1 VNLEPG
7 TGNLE
12 PRARAALLVVI
23 AALAAIGAAA
33 GQLPLEPARDSGQS
47 VTPAYEGWFKNA
59 DGTISLLAGYYN
71 RNQKQALD
79 IPVGPNNRVEP
90 GGPDQ
95 GQPTHFLT
103 HRQWG
108 VFTIVVP
115 GDFRDGK
122 LTWTLVANGK
132 PTSVPMS
139 LHKDYEVEPLRDAAL
154 GNTPPIVRVLDP
166 QGRPSQPFQG
176 PPRTMLSPGFVATV
190 GQPLTIAVSVTDDNV
205 TDPRRPSGPSPLTVS
220 WSEFRGPGS
229 VAFSTEASVTVGKT
243 AGQASTAVT
252 FGAPGEYV
260 VRVQANDVS
269 DDGGGGFQC
278 CWTNVLVTVTVR

>member
-1 VNLEPG
+1 MNLEPG

-12 PRARAALLVVI
+12 LRARAALFVVI
-23 AALAAIGAAA
+23 AVLAAVGAAA

-71 RNQKQALD
+71 RNQKQTLD
-79 IPVGPNNRVEP
+79 IPVGPNNRIEP

-132 PTSVPMS
+132 PMSVPMS
-139 LHKDYEVEPLRDAAL
+139 LHKDYEVEPLKDAAL
-154 GNTPPIVRVLDP
+154 GNTPPIVRMLDP

-176 PPRTMLSPGFVATV
+176 PPRATLSPGFVATV
-190 GQPLTIAVSVTDDNV
+190 GQPLTITVSVTDDNV
-205 TDPRRPSGPSPLTVS
+205 TDPRRPSGPSPLRVS
-220 WSEFRGPGS
+220 WSEFRGPGA
-229 VAFSTEASVTVGKT
+229 VAFSTEESVAVGKT
-243 AGQASTAVT
+243 AGQASTTAT
-252 FGAPGEYV
+252 FSVPGEYV
-260 VRVQANDVS
+260 LRALANDVS
-269 DDGGGGFQC
+269 GEGGGGFQC
-278 CWTNVLVTVTVR
+278 CWTSVLVKVTVR